1 MNRENDTTRQPKRSS
16 QPPKKKRGKIIAII
30 LLLLVIL
37 GATGVFSFNYFIG
50 EKLKPVGNGEL
61 VYVEIEEGAVIS
73 DVADLL
79 VKNKLIRDALAFE
92 LLAKKEN
99 SAHQI
104 QSGYYALS
112 PSESAQQILDQLV
125 SGDVA
130 DATVTIPEGR
140 NIKEFAVILE
150 EKNICD
156 ADAFIEETKK
166 VAEYQ
171 KNYPILSSISLESKD
186 GVSRTLEGYL
196 FPDTYSFSPNTEP
209 SEVVTA
215 MLDRFTE
222 VYNKDDLKRTT
233 ELGKTVDQIVTMASI
248 VELETKLVEDKA
260 NAASV
265 FYNRIAA
272 NMPLQSDI
280 TVDYARGEKTAVL
293 TTEQTQIASPYN
305 TYINTGLPFG
315 PICSFG
321 ETSLEAALYPAETSY
336 LYFVAD
342 MSTGKIYF
350 NETYEEHL
358 ADVEKYMGTK

>member
-1 MNRENDTTRQPKRSS
+1 MGDRTNRSEKRP
-16 QPPKKKRGKIIAII
+16 QRKKGKLVAII
-30 LLLLVIL
+30 LLLLVIF
-37 GATGVFSFNYFIG
+37 GATGVFSYNYFIG
-50 EKLKPVGNGEL
+50 QMLEPVGDGDL
-61 VYVEIEEGAVIS
+61 VYVQIEDGAVIG
-73 DVADLL
+73 DVSQLL
-79 VKNKLIRDALAFE
+79 AENKLIRDAFAFE
-92 LLAKKEN
+92 LLAKKN
-99 SAHQI
+99 NTANQI
-104 QSGYYALS
+104 QSGYYAFS
-112 PSESAQQILDQLV
+112 PSESAQQILDRLV

-130 DATVTIPEGR
+130 DSTVTIPEGR
-140 NIKEFAVILE
+140 NISEFAKILE

-171 KNYPILSSISLESKD
+171 KNYPILSSIPLEPKD

-196 FPDTYSFSPNTEP
+196 FPDTYSFTPNTEP

-215 MLDRFTE
+215 MLDRFVE
-222 VYNKDDLKRTT
+222 VYNKDYLKRTT
-233 ELGKTVDQIVTMASI
+233 EMGKTVDDIVIMASV

-293 TTEQTQIASPYN
+293 TTDQTQFASPYN

-321 ETSLEAALYPAETSY
+321 ETSLEAALYPATTKY

-342 MSTGKIYF
+342 MKTGKIYF

-358 ADVEKYMGTK
+358 ADVEKYMGN

>member
-1 MNRENDTTRQPKRSS
+1 MSNGTNQTRLSPR
-16 QPPKKKRGKIIAII
+16 KKPGKLIAII
-30 LLLLVIL
+30 LLLLVVF

-50 EKLKPVGNGEL
+50 QMLEPVGDGDL
-61 VYVEIEEGAVIS
+61 VYVQIEEGAVIS
-73 DVADLL
+73 DVAELL
-79 VKNKLIRDALAFE
+79 TENGLIRDAFAFE
-92 LLAKKEN
+92 MLAKKESTAN
-99 SAHQI
+99 QI
-104 QSGYYALS
+104 QSGYYAFS
-112 PSESAQQILDQLV
+112 PTESAQQILDRLV

-140 NIKEFAVILE
+140 NISEFAEILE
-150 EKNICD
+150 EKNVCD
-156 ADAFIEETKK
+156 AEAFIEETKK

-171 KNYPILSSISLESKD
+171 KNYPILSSIPLTEKD

-196 FPDTYSFSPNTEP
+196 FPDTYSFSPGVEP
-209 SEVVTA
+209 SAVVTA
-215 MLDRFTE
+215 MLDRFVE
-222 VYNKDDLKRTT
+222 VYDQELQKRTKDK
-233 ELGKTVDQIVTMASI
+233 GKTVDEIVIMASI

-265 FYNRIAA
+265 FYNRIAE

-293 TTEQTQIASPYN
+293 TTEQTQFPSPYN

-321 ETSLEAALYPAETSY
+321 ETSLEAALYPAETKY

-342 MSTGKIYF
+342 MNSGKIYF

-358 ADVEKYMGTK
+358 EDVEKYMGN

>member
-1 MNRENDTTRQPKRSS
+1 MGNRTNRTRQAPRRKT
-16 QPPKKKRGKIIAII
+16 GKLIAII
-30 LLLLVIL
+30 FLLLVVF

-50 EKLKPVGNGEL
+50 QMLEPVGSGEL
-61 VYVEIEEGAVIS
+61 VYVQIEEGAVIS
-73 DVADLL
+73 EVAELL
-79 VKNKLIRDALAFE
+79 AENNLIKDAFAFE
-92 LLAKKEN
+92 MLAKKEK
-99 SAHQI
+99 AAQQI
-104 QSGYYALS
+104 QSGYYAFS
-112 PSESAQQILDQLV
+112 PAESAQQILDRLAI
-125 SGDVA
+125 GDVA

-140 NIKEFAVILE
+140 NISEFAEILE
-150 EKNICD
+150 EKDVCD

-171 KNYPILSSISLESKD
+171 KDYSILSNIPLTEKD

-196 FPDTYSFSPNTEP
+196 FPDTYSFSPGTEP

-215 MLDRFTE
+215 MLDRFEE
-222 VYNKDDLKRTT
+222 VYDQ
-233 ELGKTVDQIVTMASI
+233 ELQKQTKEIGKTVDEIVIMASI
-248 VELETKLVEDKA
+248 VELETKFVEDKA

-272 NMPLQSDI
+272 DMPLQSDI

-293 TTEQTQIASPYN
+293 TTEQTQFPSPYN
-305 TYINTGLPFG
+305 TYLNTGLPFG

-321 ETSLEAALYPAETSY
+321 ETSLEAALNPAETSY

-342 MSTGKIYF
+342 MDSGKIHF

-358 ADVEKYMGTK
+358 EDVGKYMGN

>member
-1 MNRENDTTRQPKRSS
+1 MRDRTTQSRKR
-16 QPPKKKRGKIIAII
+16 PRRKKGKLIAII

-50 EKLKPVGNGEL
+50 QMLEPVGDGDL
-61 VYVEIEEGAVIS
+61 VYVQIEEGAVIG
-73 DVADLL
+73 DVSQLL
-79 VKNKLIRDALAFE
+79 VENKLIRDAFAFE
-92 LLAKKEN
+92 LLAKKSN
-99 SAHQI
+99 AANQI
-104 QSGYYALS
+104 QSGYYAFS
-112 PSESAQQILDQLV
+112 PTESGQQILDRLV

-140 NIKEFAVILE
+140 NISEIAKILE

-171 KNYPILSSISLESKD
+171 KNYPILSSIPLEPKD

-196 FPDTYSFSPNTEP
+196 FPDTYSFTPNTEP

-215 MLDRFTE
+215 MLDRFVE

-233 ELGKTVDQIVTMASI
+233 EMGKTVDDIVIMASI
-248 VELETKLVEDKA
+248 IELETKLDEDKA

-293 TTEQTQIASPYN
+293 TTDQTQFASPYN

-321 ETSLEAALYPAETSY
+321 KTSLEAALYPATTKY

-342 MSTGKIYF
+342 MNSGKIYF

-358 ADVEKYMGTK
+358 ADVEKYMGN